1 MCVCAYACSRT
12 FTRTRKVVKSL
23 GDAKNATVQYYQG
36 RIVPGTKDT
45 LLLFGSFVEAVL
57 NFSNA
62 CVEYVFNALISMARK
77 VCV

>member
-1 MCVCAYACSRT
+1 M
-12 FTRTRKVVKSL
+12 